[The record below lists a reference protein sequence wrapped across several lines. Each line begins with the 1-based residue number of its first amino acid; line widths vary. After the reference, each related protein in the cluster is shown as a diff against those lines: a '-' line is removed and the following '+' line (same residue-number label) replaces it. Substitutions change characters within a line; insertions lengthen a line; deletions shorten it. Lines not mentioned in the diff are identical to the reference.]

1 MEEQETIEIPTDLL
15 EKESVE
21 LSKDNDAISKIVKYL
36 QATRVN
42 VREAEASGKRI
53 SKKSAVKKVPKKFD
67 KNILDMLV
75 SETWK
80 QQSF

>member
-1 MEEQETIEIPTDLL
+1 MSEAETIEIPTELL
-15 EKESVE
+15 EKDSVE
-21 LSKDNDAISKIVKYL
+21 LSNDDVAINKIVEYL

-53 SKKSAVKKVPKKFD
+53 SKKRAVKKAPKKFD

-75 SETWK
+75 SET
-80 QQSF
+80 

>member
-15 EKESVE
+15 ERESLE
-21 LSKDNDAISKIVKYL
+21 LSNDEDAISKIVKYL

-67 KNILDMLV
+67 QNLLDMLV
-75 SETWK
+75 SET
-80 QQSF
+80 